1 MGIGW
6 TFVRGVSVGLEGV
19 NFTPPVTLIIL
30 VALAS
35 IVLGLIAAIVPALK
49 ATRMKIIDAI
59 GYE

>member
-1 MGIGW
+1 
-6 TFVRGVSVGLEGV
+6 
-19 NFTPPVTLIIL
+19 VTLIIL